1 MIQLGLALALALAW
15 TWPWTDGRRRPRHHI
30 QTTSHH
36 ITPHHITPTPS
47 FRITLSDEEQE
58 EIVFLQLTSIAFKGR
73 AFSIEAE
80 LKMVG
85 SAFVCL
91 LFLSFYLPNLRSC
104 MLMTPQKHFSS
115 HLYFHHQTKVALES
129 GKQYLVQGSY
139 SWSRA

>member
-1 MIQLGLALALALAW
+1 MVLKTRKQKQEFDSAG
-15 TWPWTDGRRRPRHHI
+15 PGPSPGMDVDGRTWTATAPYPDYI
-30 QTTSHH
+30 TSHH

-47 FRITLSDEEQE
+47 FRITFSDEEQE

-80 LKMVG
+80 LKTVG

-104 MLMTPQKHFSS
+104 MLMTPQKHFLRIYIFIAKQKS
-115 HLYFHHQTKVALES
+115 H
-129 GKQYLVQGSY
+129 
-139 SWSRA
+139 